1 MAKAATRSR
10 PVQVEAAGAL
20 PVLSST
26 VIDSPV
32 GDLLAVAT
40 ADALTLLE
48 FHDRRALARE
58 MRDIERQFGA
68 AAPAPEPTTDAHPVF
83 DPLRAQLGEY
93 FAAKRGVFEIPLD
106 IRGSAWER
114 SVWDQLLRI
123 PCGQTRS
130 YEDIAIAL
138 ERPGA
143 QRAVG
148 MANGRNRIA
157 ILVPCHRV
165 IQKNGELRGY
175 GGGLHRKAYL
185 LELERSIAGSSLW

>member
-10 PVQVEAAGAL
+10 PVQVETAGAL
-20 PVLSST
+20 PILSST
-26 VIDSPV
+26 VIGSPV

-40 ADALTLLE
+40 GDALLLLE
-48 FHDRRALARE
+48 FHDRRALPRE
-58 MRDIERQFGA
+58 MRDIERQFD
-68 AAPAPEPTTDAHPVF
+68 APAPEPTTDAHPVF
-83 DPLRAQLGEY
+83 DALRAQLGEY

-130 YEDIAIAL
+130 YEDIALAL

-175 GGGLHRKAYL
+175 GGGLHRKAFL
-185 LELERSIAGSSLW
+185 LELERSIAGASLW